1 MKKQIQTPLTAEII
15 DALTAGDQVE
25 ISGTLFTARDAAHKR
40 MVESLESGEGLPVGL
55 DGQIIYY
62 VGPAPA
68 RPGTVMGS
76 AGPTTSGR
84 MDRYTPALLEAG
96 LKGMIGK
103 GYRNE
108 VVREAIARHGA
119 VYFAAVGG
127 SGAYLARCI
136 TAADVVAYDDLGPE
150 AIYRLEVVNFAVIVV
165 NDRHGNDLYQQA
177 PAKYRE

>member
-1 MKKQIQTPLTAEII
+1 
-15 DALTAGDQVE
+15 
-25 ISGTLFTARDAAHKR
+25 
-40 MVESLESGEGLPVGL
+40 MVESLESGEGLPISL

-68 RPGTVMGS
+68 RPGMVMGS

-108 VVREAIARHGA
+108 VVREAIAHHGA
-119 VYFAAVGG
+119 VDFTSGGG
-127 SGAYLARCI
+127 SG
-136 TAADVVAYDDLGPE
+136 E
-150 AIYRLEVVNFAVIVV
+150 
-165 NDRHGNDLYQQA
+165 HQA
-177 PAKYRE
+177 PG